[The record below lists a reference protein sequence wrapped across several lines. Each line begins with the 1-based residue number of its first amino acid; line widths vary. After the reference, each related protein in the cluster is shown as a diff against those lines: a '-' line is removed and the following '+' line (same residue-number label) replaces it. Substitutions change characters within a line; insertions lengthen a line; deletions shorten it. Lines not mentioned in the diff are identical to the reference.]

1 MGYPAR
7 ISQIT
12 ASPSLS
18 TTPIKP
24 ESSSFGLWHASHV
37 YGEGSVTEVLD
48 PRFEALHRIQLP
60 HMQQLS
66 PTSGLPLQCESAYDL
81 VATAVHNILREP
93 VRWDLLQETLSTF
106 LDRSVLA
113 FGDRSAITGLATL
126 NSAAI
131 ENQIDNSKSATEYA
145 GFDDPN
151 GDKIAVVGMSA
162 RLPGATD
169 VDALWDVLASGR
181 DLHKRV
187 PTDRFPVDTH
197 FDVTGKKQNTSHSPY
212 GCFIENP
219 GMFDARFFHMS
230 PREAAQTDPMHRLA
244 LVTAYEALEMSG
256 FVLNSTPST
265 QSARVGTFY
274 GQTSDDWREVNA
286 AQDIST
292 YFIPGGVRAFA
303 PGRISYH
310 FGFSGPSYS
319 VDTACSSSMAAI
331 QIGCTSLRSRE
342 CDTVV
347 AGGLNVLTAPDIFAG
362 LSRGQFLSKTGPC
375 QTWDINADGYCR
387 ADGVGSVVLKRYE
400 DAIAEKDN
408 ILGVILAT
416 ATNHSADAISI
427 THPHAGNQA
436 QLFESVLHNAGVNPL
451 DISYI
456 EMHGTGTQ
464 AGDLAETSSVTE
476 VFAPIGARSPAQ
488 TLHIGAIKSNIGHSE
503 AAAGVSAL
511 IKVLLMLQNN
521 IIPPHVGIKTQ
532 LNPALPDFK
541 NRNVNIAS
549 EAYPWPQTPGKSR
562 LTFLNN
568 FSAAGGNTAM
578 LLQEH
583 LPQPLSD
590 KPDPR
595 TALPFLVSART
606 LTSLRKNIQRL
617 TEFLE
622 KTPDV
627 SLGSLSYTLTARRMQ
642 HNYRVGTV
650 ASDVDSLKKSLS
662 QIEVVG
668 LPPIPSRAPK
678 VAFTYTGQ
686 GAFYINCAR
695 DLLQQSIVFRDVLDH
710 YNHLAVSMGGP
721 SFLPMIDG
729 SAMADQDFAPSAVH
743 VATTCMQ
750 MALTRLWES
759 WGLQPALVIGH
770 SLGEYAALNAAGV
783 LSDTDTIF
791 LVTQRAKLLEEKCVA
806 GTHAMLAVNA
816 SIAEIEAATHA
827 DGLTYDIACINSA
840 KDVVLAGDINTIQK
854 LSDILKRGA
863 YRCATLNLPYAFHSK
878 QLDPVLEEFEH
889 IARGAIFNKPKI
901 PVLSP
906 LYAQVVEDDIFTPE
920 YLCNHARKTVDF
932 TGALQQATDDGLIDL
947 KTVFVE
953 IGLHPLCSKMV
964 KSHFGT
970 SVAALPSLQK
980 DRSAWEVLSKTVVA
994 LHCAAVS
1001 LDWRQFHRDYETS
1014 HQLLQLPAYSFEE
1027 KNYWIDYVNDWCLHK
1042 IEPRNVVQE
1051 LPAPPVVVPPKRLS
1065 TSVHRVISEDIE
1077 GDKITVV
1084 TQTDLSAPELRP
1096 VLMGHQVND
1105 TPLCS
1110 SVRVSIMLIPD
1121 SMLT

>member
-1 MGYPAR
+1 VTGYPSR
-7 ISQIT
+7 ISEIA
-12 ASPSLS
+12 ASSLLS
-18 TTPIKP
+18 TKP
-24 ESSSFGLWHASHV
+24 VKSGSTTFGLWHASHV
-37 YGEGSVTEVLD
+37 YGEGSVAEILE
-48 PRFEALHRIQLP
+48 PRFDALSKIRLP

-66 PTSGLPLQCESAYDL
+66 PTTGQPLECESAHAL
-81 VATAVHNILREP
+81 VATAVQNILREP
-93 VRWDLLQETLSTF
+93 IRWDLLQDTLSTYT
-106 LDRSVLA
+106 DRTVLA
-113 FGDRSAITGLATL
+113 FGDRSAITELDAPNPDTIEKQVDISTGAT
-126 NSAAI
+126 
-131 ENQIDNSKSATEYA
+131 QYA

-151 GDKIAVVGMSA
+151 GDKIAIVGMSA

-169 VDALWDVLASGR
+169 VDMLWDLLVNGR

-187 PTDRFPVDTH
+187 PKDRFPVDTH

-256 FVLNSTPST
+256 FVLNSTPSS

-319 VDTACSSSMAAI
+319 VDTACSSSMAAV
-331 QIGCTSLRSRE
+331 QLGCTALRSRE

-387 ADGVGSVVLKRYE
+387 ADGVASVILKRYE
-400 DAIAEKDN
+400 DALAEKDN

-464 AGDLAETSSVTE
+464 AGDLAETQSVTS
-476 VFAPIGARSPAQ
+476 VFAPVGARSPEQ

-503 AAAGVSAL
+503 AAAGISAL
-511 IKVLLMLQNN
+511 VKILLMIQKN

-532 LNPALPDFK
+532 LNPALPDFN
-541 NRNVNIAS
+541 NRNVRIAR
-549 EAYPWPQTPGKSR
+549 EAHPWPQNLDKAR
-562 LTFLNN
+562 LMFLNN

-583 LPQPLSD
+583 LPQQVES
-590 KPDPR
+590 KADPR
-595 TALPFLVSART
+595 SALPILISART

-617 TEFLE
+617 TSFLE
-622 KTPDV
+622 STPDV
-627 SLGSLSYTLTARRMQ
+627 SLGSLSYTLSARRMQ
-642 HNYRVGTV
+642 HSYRVGTV
-650 ASDVDSLKKSLS
+650 ATSISNLKESLAQL
-662 QIEVVG
+662 EVVG
-668 LPPIPSRAPK
+668 LAPIPSRAPK

-695 DLLQQSIVFRDVLDH
+695 DLLKQSIVFRDVVNH
-710 YNHLAVSMGGP
+710 YNHLAISMGGS

-729 SAMADQDFAPSAVH
+729 SAAADQEFPPSAVH

-791 LVTQRAKLLEEKCVA
+791 LVMQRAKLLEEKCVA

-827 DGLTYDIACINSA
+827 HGFTYDIACINSA
-840 KDVVLAGDINTIQK
+840 KDVVLASEISTIQK
-854 LSDILKRGA
+854 LSDILKKGS

-878 QLDPVLEEFEH
+878 QLDPVLDEFEH
-889 IARGAIFNKPKI
+889 IARGAVFNKPKI

-906 LYAQVVEDDIFTPE
+906 LYAQVVEENIFSPE
-920 YLCNHARKTVDF
+920 YLRNHARKTVDF
-932 TGALQQATDDGLIDL
+932 TGALQQATEDGLIDA

-964 KSHFGT
+964 KSHFDT
-970 SVAALPSLQK
+970 TVTALPSLQR
-980 DRSAWEVLSKTVVA
+980 DRTAWEVLSKTVVS

-1001 LDWRQFHRDYETS
+1001 FDWRQFHRDFETS
-1014 HQLLQLPAYSFEE
+1014 HQLLQLPSYGFEE

-1042 IEPRNVVQE
+1042 LEPRDVVRE
-1051 LPAPPVVVPPKRLS
+1051 LPAPPVAAPPKRLS
-1065 TSVHRVISEDIE
+1065 ASVHRVMTEDVE
-1077 GDKITVV
+1077 DDVITVV
-1084 TQTDLSAPELRP
+1084 TETDLSAPELKN

-1110 SVRVSIMLIPD
+1110 SVSF
-1121 SMLT
+1121 